1 MHPPG
6 VRNAALAL
14 LAIGLNDGEVARR
27 TGLPRTTVRDWRKP
41 ASAPKRLTEVCPR
54 CWQAASPMWFSA
66 TDYAELL
73 GLYLGDGH
81 IVGTARTFRLR
92 LFLDTKYQGIVGDA
106 RALLDR
112 CFAGNRAHEQ
122 RSREGTTTILS
133 VYSSHLPC
141 LFPQHGHGKKHERR
155 IELERWQRIF
165 VETAPLNFLRG
176 CIRSDGSFFI
186 NRTGVYRYPSYE
198 FTNYSTDIAALFA
211 EACDLAGI
219 RYRRNVGRHGSAK
232 FRINRRES
240 VGVLLRAIGIKE

>member
-1 MHPPG
+1 
-6 VRNAALAL
+6 
-14 LAIGLNDGEVARR
+14 
-27 TGLPRTTVRDWRKP
+27 
-41 ASAPKRLTEVCPR
+41 
-54 CWQAASPMWFSA
+54 MWFSA

-81 IVGTARTFRLR
+81 IAGTARTFRLR
-92 LFLDTKYQGIVGDA
+92 LFLDTKYQGIVRDA
-106 RALLDR
+106 RALLGR

-141 LFPQHGHGKKHERR
+141 LFPQHGPGKKHERR
-155 IELERWQRIF
+155 IELERWQRICI
-165 VETAPLNFLRG
+165 ETAPLNFLRG
-176 CIRSDGSFFI
+176 CIRSDGSFFV

-198 FTNYSTDIAALFA
+198 FTNYSVDIAALFA

-240 VGVLLRAIGIKE
+240 VGVLLHAIGIKE